1 MINLLQLKKIILSLT
16 CFFCAFLLLA
26 INCFSGQGTED
37 FPKTL
42 DEAVNRTING
52 LSDENKLYIRSVPK
66 SYLIIFHRGWGR
78 GIRNAYGLWQN
89 NYQLLESC
97 AKKAGKKSIHPDS
110 ASSIIINNV
119 WEKLNS
125 SLNVP
130 DFENLPPD
138 NYFKTIHN
146 HLYKAINSQ
155 NNNILA
161 SLPQW
166 VYRYGKLNKEK
177 YHKYEKT
184 ALRLLKNKRDESYL
198 ALLFLT
204 SYYRRDSI
212 VPILEKQ
219 INQTKKLHPIFFIS
233 HPSISQRQLIFK
245 SKIVNTKTNTESY
258 QKPVRYNW
266 HNLSLSDIALTCL
279 GCVYEAEFKTV
290 QSYKDWVQLLESNI
304 YLEWNFKDNIKEDEL
319 EHYIDNPINLL
330 KIILL
335 TKKFF
340 RYDKGN
346 TGMPEWPVREARDAF
361 EYLNSKLNISKT
373 EFQKRPYPDSLYGDF
388 KYTIENQEYRKYQLL
403 SLNIISMLA
412 DKANIENIIF
422 AIRIESL
429 KDYNTHYKTDHLN
442 DYRQF
447 VATLLVLQRERIIKY
462 GEKDVLWGILE
473 YNWIGVE
480 RLSWPLKYFITE
492 MMFEVDPEKANRYFM
507 KYFPENPL
515 KGRYIRN
522 GILNAM
528 IKQQFDRY
536 EDFII
541 NWYWKIQNKDF
552 NSHPHEREVI
562 LKRLQRTSVK
572 TKAVYDRIIND
583 KRYKMGSSLP
593 LTHVEKNVIY

>member
-16 CFFCAFLLLA
+16 CFFYGFLLLS

-52 LSDENKLYIRSVPK
+52 LSDEKKLYIRSVPK
-66 SYLIIFHRGWGR
+66 SYLIMFHRGWGR

-97 AKKAGKKSIHPDS
+97 AKKAGKESIHPDF
-110 ASSIIINNV
+110 ASSIIIKNV

-130 DFENLPPD
+130 DFKNLPPD

-146 HLYKAINSQ
+146 QLYRAINSQ

-166 VYRYGKLNKEK
+166 VYRYGKLDKEK

-184 ALRLLKNKRDESYL
+184 ALRLLKNKKDESYL

-245 SKIVNTKTNTESY
+245 SKMVNTKTNTESY

-340 RYDKGN
+340 RYDNGN
-346 TGMPEWPVREARDAF
+346 SGMPEWPVHEARDAF

-373 EFQKRPYPDSLYGDF
+373 EFQKSPYPDSFYGGF
-388 KYTIENQEYRKYQLL
+388 VYTYENQEYRKYQLL

-412 DKANIENIIF
+412 DQANIEKIIF

-429 KDYNTHYKTDHLN
+429 KDYNTHYKTEHLN

-473 YNWIGVE
+473 HNWNGIE
-480 RLSWPLKYFITE
+480 RLSWLLKDFITE
-492 MMFEVDPEKANRYFM
+492 MMFEVDPEKADRYFM
-507 KYFPENPL
+507 KHFPENPL
-515 KGRYIRN
+515 QGDYARN
-522 GILNAM
+522 GILEAM
-528 IKQQFDRY
+528 IKQQFVRY

-541 NWYWKIQNKDF
+541 NWYWKIQDKDF

-583 KRYKMGSSLP
+583 KRYKAY
-593 LTHVEKNVIY
+593 E